1 MLAQKSTADLGSF
14 NGCLRG
20 RSANAVFK
28 PIDSFCND
36 VFVEVRN
43 KVVAGETQLA
53 CGEGDSGGPWFANG
67 VAFNIHSG
75 CRYTG
80 TRPGQTEAAFYT
92 SIEKASALN
101 VTIFIP

>member
-1 MLAQKSTADLGSF
+1 MIDTDAAPGYSC
-14 NGCLRG
+14 NGR
-20 RSANAVFK
+20 V
-28 PIDSFCND
+28 CND

-53 CGEGDSGGPWFANG
+53 CGDGDSGGPWFANG
-67 VAFNIHSG
+67 VAFGIHSG
-75 CRYTG
+75 CRFTG